1 MNIADLVKKASASTM
16 VDDNL
21 VMKTAHEQGIQDA
34 ANVMKVASY
43 TGDLMGNQAFDAFH
57 GCLAASL
64 GFDPEDAVVK
74 EASIKDM
81 IDYAVMDSFEKI
93 AESYSPQSGGAH
105 LVSTQQAAADQLRE
119 EGKTHAMLAL
129 QAANDAVA
137 SVDMGDAN
145 TATQSIATAGQNMI
159 LAQQAAQA
167 VSDPELEA
175 QVAQASQAVTAAA
188 ARIQGQ

>member
-1 MNIADLVKKASASTM
+1 MNIAELVKKASASAM

-64 GFDPEDAVVK
+64 GLDPEDAVVK

-145 TATQSIATAGQNMI
+145 TAAQSIATAGQNMI